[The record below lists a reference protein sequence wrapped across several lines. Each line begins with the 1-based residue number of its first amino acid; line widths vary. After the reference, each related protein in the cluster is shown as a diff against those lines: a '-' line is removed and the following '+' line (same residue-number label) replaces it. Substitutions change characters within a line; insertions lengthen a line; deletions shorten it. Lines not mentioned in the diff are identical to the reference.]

1 MFGFDLN
8 VHFGMHFSVS
18 ECVCGGGAQARGVCM
33 PVCMH
38 VRMSVDNV

>member
-18 ECVCGGGAQARGVCM
+18 ECVGGGAQARGVCM